1 MSEHERCVI
10 FSFFFAFLSL
20 LFFCFG
26 LTNHNSQSKAVQQ
39 TRAKKK
45 TRERENLWSHLVL
58 SSFRPFLYFPN
69 KYTQPTNT
77 LNSCVHCCSARG
89 DFLKEREREREIN
102 NNARNHGAPDCDDD
116 DENVAMVWTQRA
128 QSDEEEDYHRNRSFR
143 FFHIG

>member
-1 MSEHERCVI
+1 VSEHERCVI

-58 SSFRPFLYFPN
+58 SSFRPFLYFPKSTHN
-69 KYTQPTNT
+69 PQT
-77 LNSCVHCCSARG
+77 LGRVVSIVVARAG
-89 DFLKEREREREIN
+89 TSSKREREREIN